1 MGALK
6 EWEWGA
12 RAQKRTNKLA
22 RSTVYT
28 RPDVHYQLTRR
39 RLVLVVDWRLAVTR
53 RGWRLALAWR
63 SEWKGLNDGSRQR
76 MGGGGGQVVV
86 LRAIGLI
93 LNHKQ

>member
-22 RSTVYT
+22 RSTTVYT
-28 RPDVHYQLTRR
+28 RRPLP
-39 RLVLVVDWRLAVTR
+39 VDTSAAGGGLATGVS
-53 RGWRLALAWR
+53 RLALAWR